1 VATQWTADTGG
12 QSPSPGS
19 SEKPSQPTGLQTG
32 SGSSRRKAAA
42 KKAAALFAFDRSL
55 GNNWVV
61 GADEAGRGCLAG
73 PLVAAAVAFD
83 QSKLS
88 IADLRRLEDLDDS
101 KKRKG
106 ERRAALFEAIQQT
119 AAVVTVSIK
128 PAQVI
133 DREGLHVSN
142 KAALADAAARAGGP
156 DAIHLT
162 DGFEVDLPWG
172 KSEKLIKGDSR
183 SAAIAAASI
192 IAKEARDRWMVL
204 IAERYPG
211 YYFDLHMGYATAEHR
226 EAIMRLGP
234 CDLHRRSFNSSA
246 FANAA

>member
-1 VATQWTADTGG
+1 
-12 QSPSPGS
+12 
-19 SEKPSQPTGLQTG
+19 
-32 SGSSRRKAAA
+32 
-42 KKAAALFAFDRSL
+42 LFAFDRSL

-83 QSKLS
+83 QSRLS
-88 IADLRRLEDLDDS
+88 LADLRRLEDLDDS

-119 AAVVTVSIK
+119 ASLVAISIK

-133 DREGLHVSN
+133 DRDGLHVSN
-142 KAALADAAARAGGP
+142 KAALADASARAGGAE
-156 DAIHLT
+156 AIHLT
-162 DGFEVDLPWG
+162 DGFEVELPWG
-172 KSEKLIKGDSR
+172 PSEKLIKGDSR

-192 IAKEARDRWMVL
+192 IAKEARDRWMVA

-211 YYFDLHMGYATAEHR
+211 YGFDVHVGYATAEHR
-226 EAIMRLGP
+226 DAIISLGP

-246 FANAA
+246 YSAAA

>member
-1 VATQWTADTGG
+1 MKL
-12 QSPSPGS
+12 SP
-19 SEKPSQPTGLQTG
+19 PTGRPTG

-42 KKAAALFAFDRSL
+42 KKAAALFAYDRSL
-55 GNNWVV
+55 GNDWIV

-83 QSKLS
+83 QSRLS
-88 IADLRRLEDLDDS
+88 LEDLRRLEDLDDS

-119 AAVVTVSIK
+119 AAVITVSIK

-133 DREGLHVSN
+133 DRDGLHVTN
-142 KAALADAAARAGGP
+142 KAALADAAARAGRP
-156 DAIHLT
+156 NALHLT
-162 DGFEVDLPWG
+162 DGFEVELPWG
-172 KSEKLIKGDSR
+172 PSEKLVKGDSR

-192 IAKEARDRWMVL
+192 IAKESRDRWMLKVS
-204 IAERYPG
+204 ARYPG
-211 YYFDLHMGYATAEHR
+211 YGFEVHMGYATAEHR
-226 EAIMRLGP
+226 DAIMSLGP

-246 FANAA
+246 FSAAA

>member
-1 VATQWTADTGG
+1 
-12 QSPSPGS
+12 
-19 SEKPSQPTGLQTG
+19 
-32 SGSSRRKAAA
+32 
-42 KKAAALFAFDRSL
+42 
-55 GNNWVV
+55 VV

-83 QSKLS
+83 QSRLS
-88 IADLRRLEDLDDS
+88 LEDLRRLEDLDDS

-119 AAVVTVSIK
+119 AAVVAISIK

-133 DREGLHVSN
+133 DRDGLHVSN
-142 KAALADAAARAGGP
+142 KAALADASVKAGGP

-162 DGFEVDLPWG
+162 DGFEVELPWG

-192 IAKEARDRWMVL
+192 IAKEARDRWMVA

-211 YYFDLHMGYATAEHR
+211 YGFDVHVGYATAEHR
-226 EAIMRLGP
+226 DAIISLGP

-246 FANAA
+246 YSAAA